1 MRGYGAALYGK
12 VSWSI
17 GLCRARARRSHR
29 GAVGG
34 RPPAGTPAMPER
46 PRCFTQPTTAR
57 SFFHCAP
64 DHHKSPRTDPVAW
77 RGHSPA
83 AVSADDVHDGRPP
96 ANPYR
101 STRTRCRLTG
111 ELEGIRQ
118 PLGRP
123 RTSFSCAEAVSARCR
138 GVSGVAAVLGAG
150 QPEPRGGRY
159 FIYRPPPGPILSID
173 LHLCGLDCQRGNE
186 APAGFLACSAG
197 CRSVCLE
204 SRRSAKQEGR
214 ALWRDAGAASSITG
228 GLVSATPRRPVG
240 HLFLR
245 GAATRAGSLTVA
257 ARARRINLSSRAST
271 PAPTC
276 KPVG

>member
-12 VSWSI
+12 VLWSI

-111 ELEGIRQ
+111 ELEWIRKQ
-118 PLGRP
+118 LGRP

-138 GVSGVAAVLGAG
+138 DVLMCTVWLTG
-150 QPEPRGGRY
+150 
-159 FIYRPPPGPILSID
+159 
-173 LHLCGLDCQRGNE
+173 CQSM
-186 APAGFLACSAG
+186 APCYP
-197 CRSVCLE
+197 
-204 SRRSAKQEGR
+204 QHR
-214 ALWRDAGAASSITG
+214 AQGWTVIEIPSNPWTS
-228 GLVSATPRRPVG
+228 LV
-240 HLFLR
+240 H
-245 GAATRAGSLTVA
+245 
-257 ARARRINLSSRAST
+257 
-271 PAPTC
+271 
-276 KPVG
+276 